1 MSRTRQLDLGRVV
14 GLNSYELA
22 VKLGK
27 FQGTLE
33 EYLDKEQQTFDGMV
47 NYGEELKELVGDAA
61 DIYVADPDEGY
72 EKFDPTKVKFDA
84 DSIGGVLTL
93 ENIGNPDKL
102 NTTDKTI
109 VGAINELLDMIKSI
123 QNS

>member
-27 FQGTLE
+27 FKGTLE
-33 EYLDKEQQTFDGMV
+33 EYLDKEQQTFDNMV

-61 DIYVADPDEGY
+61 DIYVADPGEDY
-72 EKFDPTKVKFDA
+72 EKFDPTKVRFDA
-84 DSIGGVLTL
+84 DSIGGVVTL
-93 ENIGNPDKL
+93 ENVGDPNKL
-102 NTTDKTI
+102 NTTYKTI